1 MLPQMSTFKKVQ
13 NINEEILNLNS
24 LFNKSD

>member
-13 NINEEILNLNS
+13 NINGEILNLNS